1 MRSEFLVIDWPGA
14 SPISPLA
21 TRQPYM
27 NAKRRH
33 RACDT
38 FEAMTDG
45 AAAPLAANREATE
58 AWNGPLYERWIAFR
72 DIVTAGLAWHG
83 EAALTA
89 HPPPRGGR
97 TLDIGCGLGD
107 TTLRLA
113 ELVGPDGHAHGIDV
127 AERMIDTAAEEA
139 REAGVENAS
148 FAALDVQ
155 AHHFEQTY
163 DYAFSR
169 FGTMFFASPVA
180 ALRNV
185 RAALRPGAVLNIVVW
200 RRKLD
205 NGWLHRAEQV
215 VERHLDEPEESDE
228 PTCGPGPF
236 SMQNA
241 DTVTDVLLGAG
252 FGEIELR
259 RCDHPIKIGHDLDHA
274 VAYAEAIA
282 RPPSCC
288 GCGGTG
294 QTRSGRGSRL
304 SCARRWPSSSPTTA
318 SSARPRAGWSA
329 PGQAPDAGRPDA
341 RRSAP
346 PPQVR
351 RSSWY
356 RASAS

>member
-1 MRSEFLVIDWPGA
+1 MRSEFSVIDWPGA

-27 NAKRRH
+27 NARRRH

-38 FEAMTDG
+38 FEAVTDG

-72 DIVTAGLAWHG
+72 DLVTAGLSSHG

-97 TLDIGCGLGD
+97 VLDIGCGLGD
-107 TTLRLA
+107 TTRHLA

-139 REAGVENAS
+139 QEAGVENAS

-185 RAALRPGAVLNIVVW
+185 REALRPGAVLNIVVW

-259 RCDHPIKIGHDLDHA
+259 RYDHPIRIGHDLDHA
-274 VAYAEAIA
+274 VAYAEALGPAAELLRLWGNRANEI
-282 RPPSCC
+282 RPRIEAELREALAEFATDDGIVGP
-288 GCGGTG
+288 
-294 QTRSGRGSRL
+294 
-304 SCARRWPSSSPTTA
+304 A
-318 SSARPRAGWSA
+318 SSWLISARAGA
-329 PGQAPDAGRPDA
+329 
-341 RRSAP
+341 
-346 PPQVR
+346 
-351 RSSWY
+351 
-356 RASAS
+356 